1 MLSNLSSADMQR
13 SINGA
18 ANGAL
23 VQPDFGSDSG
33 EESYL
38 KFRLE
43 ANVPAAL
50 AVRSV
55 QEAFLLPARQLTAMP
70 NMPAP
75 VLGLTNRRNQVVW
88 VLDLAQLLGI
98 SVFDAA
104 AVQYSILLIQ
114 VGLVQVGL
122 AVRQIEGMVKIAAD
136 AVQSPIGQMSL
147 SLLPYLQGC
156 ALLKQELK
164 QELKQGQTQE
174 ILLLLD
180 AEAILQAPV
189 MQNSLPA

>member
-1 MLSNLSSADMQR
+1 MH
-13 SINGA
+13 GA
-18 ANGAL
+18 ATGAATGAAKGELPAGAL
-23 VQPDFGSDSG
+23 VQSDAG

-98 SVFDAA
+98 AVFDAA
-104 AVQYSILLIQ
+104 TVQYSILLIQ

-147 SLLPYLQGC
+147 ALLPYLQGC
-156 ALLKQELK
+156 AL
-164 QELKQGQTQE
+164 LKQGQTQE